1 MEALACGTPIFATL
15 VGGIEEYLESGVN
28 GYAITRDPDD
38 IAQQLRPVL
47 DNPDLLNRLRLGARA
62 TAERYSWTRVAV
74 RYRELLETV
83 WREKEAERS
92 R

>member
-1 MEALACGTPIFATL
+1 MVPWTLDSLAKQLREGKTSSRELVEQALARISDPAG
-15 VGGIEEYLESGVN
+15 EGVR
-28 GYAITRDPDD
+28 AFITVD
-38 IAQQLRPVL
+38 AE
-47 DNPDLLNRLRLGARA
+47 GARA